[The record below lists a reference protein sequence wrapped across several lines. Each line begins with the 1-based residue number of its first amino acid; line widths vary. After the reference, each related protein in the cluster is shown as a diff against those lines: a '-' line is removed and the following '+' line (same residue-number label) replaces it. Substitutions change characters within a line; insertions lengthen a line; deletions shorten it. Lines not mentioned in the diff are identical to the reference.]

1 MANPMD
7 NYPARTVPLIAMI
20 PVVIIA
26 SLFLEGAW
34 RIVAVVALLLL
45 VVALGGTVGAQI
57 KKQRDANNPT

>member
-34 RIVAVVALLLL
+34 RIVADSVSS
-45 VVALGGTVGAQI
+45 
-57 KKQRDANNPT
+57 